1 MIGEIKEKI
10 RVGDAMQVMSFTA
23 FAYLVAY
30 VYEYSYLKYFGIPK
44 DFVSVDVKTIIAA
57 IIAIYLLA
65 VIAWQLFEVASA
77 IISSKYPGGN
87 LEKLFD
93 AHGFL
98 FIPTIVFVLVSG
110 MPLFYKIFLLVVPF
124 HCLWLKIIAPIFQA
138 KEYGSYR
145 SAQAAYIDSFVAPK
159 VRVFKNIS
167 SKNLDFALGV
177 FIFVIY
183 CVFASAVMGE
193 REAAGKNDYLYDND
207 GFFVVRV
214 YGDKVLLAKEKEDLP
229 VHNLK
234 VRNIIDVKLSS
245 KRGDSVVSGEVGYK

>member
-1 MIGEIKEKI
+1 MIGEIKERI
-10 RVGDAMQVMSFTA
+10 RVGDAMQVMLFTA

-65 VIAWQLFEVASA
+65 VIVWQLFEVVSA

-110 MPLFYKIFLLVVPF
+110 MSLFYKIFLLVVPF
-124 HCLWLKIIAPIFQA
+124 PYLWLKIIAPIFQT

-167 SKNLDFALGV
+167 SKNLDFSLGV
-177 FIFVIY
+177 FILVIY

-214 YGDKVLLAKEKEDLP
+214 YGDKVLLAKEKKDLP

-245 KRGDSVVSGEVGYK
+245 ERGDSVVFGEVGSK

>member
-10 RVGDAMQVMSFTA
+10 GVGDAMQVMSFTA

-30 VYEYSYLKYFGIPK
+30 VYEYSYLKYFGIPE

-65 VIAWQLFEVASA
+65 VIVWQIFEVVSA
-77 IISSKYPGGN
+77 LISSKYPGGN

-93 AHGFL
+93 THGFL
-98 FIPTIVFVLVSG
+98 FIPTIVIALVSG
-110 MPLFYKIFLLVVPF
+110 MPLFYKIFMIVVPF
-124 HCLWLKIIAPIFQA
+124 PYLWLKIIAPIFQA

-145 SAQAAYIDSFVAPK
+145 SAQAAYIDSFVAPE

-167 SKNLDFALGV
+167 SKNLDFALAI
-177 FIFVIY
+177 FILVVY
-183 CVFASAVMGE
+183 SVFASAVMGE

-214 YGDKVLLAKEKEDLP
+214 YGDKVLLAKEKKDLP
-229 VHNLK
+229 VHDLK
-234 VRNIIDVKLSS
+234 VRNIIDIKLSS
-245 KRGDSVVSGEVGYK
+245 ERGDSVVASEVDAK